1 MSESAKN
8 LRASRYLQFDRS
20 EWQQLRAATPLT
32 LTETDLETL
41 SGLNDEV
48 SLSEVEA
55 VYLPLSRLL
64 NLYVQAT
71 QGLHQTTDTFLGK
84 PVSKVPYVIGLAG
97 SVAVGKST
105 TARILRELLARWPDH
120 PRVELITTDGFLF
133 PNAELEAYGLMKR
146 KGFPESYDQRA
157 LLRFVLNLKSG
168 EDELPAPVY
177 SHLTYDIIPDKTRL
191 IKRPDIVILEGLNI
205 LQTNPDNPLGNLGDA
220 FVSDFLDFSIYL
232 DAKEEDLEKWY
243 VERFLSLRDTVFHEE
258 ESYFRQYAGLTDEEA
273 QLVALD
279 LWRTINLT
287 NLRENIAITR
297 QRASLILEKGSGHEV
312 TGVKLQRL

>member
-168 EDELPAPVY
+168 EDELTAPVY

-191 IKRPDIVILEGLNI
+191 I
-205 LQTNPDNPLGNLGDA
+205 
-220 FVSDFLDFSIYL
+220 
-232 DAKEEDLEKWY
+232 
-243 VERFLSLRDTVFHEE
+243 
-258 ESYFRQYAGLTDEEA
+258 
-273 QLVALD
+273 
-279 LWRTINLT
+279 
-287 NLRENIAITR
+287 
-297 QRASLILEKGSGHEV
+297 
-312 TGVKLQRL
+312 

>member
-1 MSESAKN
+1 MIRSDKTSN
-8 LRASRYLQFDRS
+8 ASRYLQFDRS

-32 LTETDLETL
+32 LTETDVETL
-41 SGLNDEV
+41 SGLNDQV
-48 SLSEVEA
+48 SLAEVEA

-133 PNAELEAYGLMKR
+133 SNSELEARGLMKR

-157 LLRFVLNLKSG
+157 LLRFVLELKSG
-168 EDELPAPVY
+168 EEQLAAPVY
-177 SHLTYDIIPDKTRL
+177 SHLTYDIVANESRSIQ
-191 IKRPDIVILEGLNI
+191 RPDIVILEGLNI
-205 LQTNPDNPLGNLGDA
+205 LQTNAGNVLGNLGDVC
-220 FVSDFLDFSIYL
+220 VSDFLDFSIYL
-232 DAKEEDLEKWY
+232 DAKEADLEEWY
-243 VERFLSLRDTVFHEE
+243 VERFLSLRDTVFQEE
-258 ESYFRQYAGLTDEEA
+258 ESYFRQYSGLNDEEA
-273 QLVALD
+273 RSVALE
-279 LWRTINLT
+279 LWRTINLV

-297 QRASLILEKGSGHEV
+297 QRASLILEKGSGHQV
-312 TGVKLQRL
+312 IGVKLHRL

>member
-1 MSESAKN
+1 
-8 LRASRYLQFDRS
+8 
-20 EWQQLRAATPLT
+20 
-32 LTETDLETL
+32 
-41 SGLNDEV
+41 
-48 SLSEVEA
+48 
-55 VYLPLSRLL
+55 
-64 NLYVQAT
+64 
-71 QGLHQTTDTFLGK
+71 
-84 PVSKVPYVIGLAG
+84 
-97 SVAVGKST
+97 
-105 TARILRELLARWPDH
+105 
-120 PRVELITTDGFLF
+120 
-133 PNAELEAYGLMKR
+133 MKR

-168 EDELPAPVY
+168 EDELTAPVY

-191 IKRPDIVILEGLNI
+191 IQRPDIVILEGLNI